1 MARAL
6 VAMVA
11 LAMVFLAVMA
21 LAMVAVTMVA
31 LDVVSLALVSLTIVS
46 LWEATVSQV
55 SLRVAVAPLVSPV
68 SLRPPL
74 GRPGGAGGPGLPRI
88 LGGATLLR
96 GRWGWRGFR

>member
-1 MARAL
+1 MALTEVARAL

-31 LDVVSLALVSLTIVS
+31 LDVVSLALVSLTI
-46 LWEATVSQV
+46 V

>member
-11 LAMVFLAVMA
+11 LTMVSLAVMA

-31 LDVVSLALVSLTIVS
+31 LDVVSLA
-46 LWEATVSQV
+46 TVSQV
-55 SLRVAVAPLVSPV
+55 SLWVAVAPLVSPV

-88 LGGATLLR
+88 LGGTTLLR